1 MPFADR
7 FRSVAALRVA
17 PVLRAAPFLRAT
29 MLGLAGLA
37 AVVMAAPPAAAQQAG
52 GSRSIERLD
61 ATDLPG
67 FDYDIL
73 RGVSLDD
80 CANACIADGVCRAY
94 TYNLKAGWCFLKS
107 DVGAPKTFSGAAS
120 GRIRVA
126 AAARPAAT
134 PLPLPD
140 LSFLPSDVITEA
152 SRFRARVAAAA
163 RLNRTLDPLNYA
175 ETSGLAGGGATEWLA
190 TAYRLVSLT
199 DDDWSTN
206 YAIEQAALSASY
218 LALTLASTPAEQ
230 AESLALLGRGLE
242 RREIWRPAIESLKAS
257 LAIADD
263 PEVRSLY
270 EQARAEHGFR
280 ILDYSVDSDAA
291 APRLCVQFSEP
302 LAKDRT
308 DFSKYVT
315 VLGQRSPVVTANGN
329 ELCVDGLTHGERYE
343 VTVRAGVPSTVEERL
358 ENPASYTVYVR
369 DRKPSVRFPSAAYV
383 LPRTGATGVPVVS
396 VNTADVVLDL
406 LRVGD
411 RALARSVADGSFRRQ
426 LQPYEVDQ
434 LASSNG
440 ALVWS
445 GSMPVERVLNQEVTT
460 AFPVDE
466 AVKTLEPGVY
476 VLAARPEEEPSW
488 SGNTRAT
495 QWFIV
500 SDLGLASFSGTDGV
514 HAFVRSLATAKPV
527 EGAEVRLVARND
539 EILGTATTDASGHV
553 VFPAGLAAG
562 RGGMTPTI
570 LTAAMGDGD
579 YAFLDLTAASFD
591 LADRGVD
598 GRTAPGPLDAFVY
611 TERGVYRAGETVYA
625 TALLRNARADAVASL
640 PLTLVVSRPDGVEYA
655 RATTADGGLGG
666 RTLPVDLVTSAMT
679 GTWRLDAY
687 ADPKAAPIGGTT
699 FLVEDFVP
707 ERIEL
712 AFSTDAPAIGPNA
725 PAVLAVDAQFLYG
738 APAADLALEG
748 DIVISP
754 TAEVEG
760 YAGYRFG
767 LFDDPATPL
776 RRPLLELP
784 RTGADGKAE
793 VTVRL
798 PELEPTT
805 KPLSAQIL
813 LRVREAGGRAVERS
827 LTLPVTPD
835 STRIGVKPLFAD
847 DRVGQGET
855 AAFEIV
861 AVDPAG
867 ARTALSGV
875 KWELLKVE
883 RRYQWYNR
891 DGRWSFETI
900 SSTSRVGGGTL
911 DLAPGE
917 AARVSA
923 PVDWGS
929 YRLEVIAEAEPQ
941 AATSVDF
948 AAGWSTVGATA
959 ETPDLLELSLDKP
972 GYAPGDTANLRL
984 TPQFPGIA
992 LIAVVGDGLVDM
1004 KSVEVPAEG
1013 ITVPLTVGDGWSPG
1027 AYVTAT
1033 LYRPMDVA
1041 AGRMPTR
1048 ALGLSWLGV
1057 GREERTLTV
1066 TLDAPTEVRPRG
1078 PLTVPLTLAGLSPG
1092 DEAFVTVA
1100 AVDVGILNLTG
1111 YEPPDAAEYYLGQ
1124 RRLSAEIRDL
1134 YGSLIDSLSA
1144 TRGQL
1149 RTGGDGGGGMGEAA
1163 PPAQE
1168 IVAKF
1173 SGILKV
1179 GPDGKAEATFELP
1192 AFNGTVKVMAVAW
1205 AAGKVGNASAD
1216 VIVRDPVVVTATAP
1230 RFLAPGDQ
1238 SRLYLDFANVSGA
1251 AGDYKLAVS
1260 SEGFVGVGDADDT
1273 VPLPAGG
1280 NAALEVPLTGAD
1292 VGSDTLEIAL
1302 TAPDGETFAQTL
1314 RIGVRPAAAP
1324 MSVRS
1329 LDPLTA
1335 GADISIGP
1343 EVLDGFDTRTAKV
1356 SVTVADTAGID
1367 VPGLV
1372 GMLSRYPY
1380 GCAEQTTSKALPLLY
1395 LETVAASVGLG
1406 SDAEVKERVQG
1417 AIDRLLQFQ
1426 SSSGSFGLWGPE
1438 GGDLWLTA
1446 YVTDFLTRAKA
1457 QGYPVPDQVL
1467 TQALDRMQN
1476 DLSYASNFQAGE
1488 GLDVAYALYVL
1499 ARNGRASI
1507 ADLRYFADD
1516 RIGDFGS
1523 GLAQAQIA
1531 AGLAFYGDQAR
1542 AAATFAVATRS
1553 LGGEDGIA
1561 MSRTD
1566 FGTGLRD
1573 AAATAALIAESG
1585 LDRQAIPA
1593 VLNIIEND
1601 ISGDTG
1607 PSTQEAAWMVVAAN
1621 ALTDQR
1627 SSGLALEVD
1636 GLPHA
1641 GALYRAMTGATLEQ
1655 APLEVVNRGD
1665 ATTLVAIT
1673 TEGTP
1678 LTPQPEG
1685 SNGLTLQRQ
1694 YFGLDGEEVD
1704 VAQVGQ
1710 NERFVVVLTLT
1721 ALEQSQARLLVV
1733 DMLPAGFEIENPA
1746 LMTSGDLVAFP
1757 WLSQDNQPAH
1767 TEFRDDRFV
1776 AAYEPG
1782 TDATA
1787 GLTVAYMVRAVSP
1800 GSFAHPGASAE
1811 DMYRP
1816 GIYARTAPGTLT
1828 VTPSQ

>member
-1 MPFADR
+1 MPFAVSSR
-7 FRSVAALRVA
+7 LAA
-17 PVLRAAPFLRAT
+17 AARGAS
-29 MLGLAGLA
+29 LGLAALFA
-37 AVVMAAPPAAAQQAG
+37 LSLAPPAAEAQQAPG
-52 GSRSIERLD
+52 KRTIERLD

-120 GRIRVA
+120 GRIQVA
-126 AAARPAAT
+126 AAARPAAV

-152 SRFRARVAAAA
+152 SRFRARAAAAA
-163 RLNRTLDPLNYA
+163 RLNRALDPLSYA
-175 ETSGLAGGGATEWLA
+175 ETAGLAAGGAPDWLA
-190 TAYRLVSLT
+190 VAARLVSRT
-199 DDDWSTN
+199 DNDWSTN
-206 YAIEQAALSASY
+206 YTIEQAALSASY
-218 LALTLASTPAEQ
+218 LSLTLASTPDEQ
-230 AESLALLGRGLE
+230 ADALQLLGRALE

-257 LAIADD
+257 LAIVDD
-263 PEVRSLY
+263 PVVRTVY
-270 EQARAEHGFR
+270 EQVREEHGFR

-291 APRLCVQFSEP
+291 APRMCVQFSEP

-308 DFSKYVT
+308 DFSKYIT

-343 VTVRAGVPSTVEERL
+343 VTLRAGVPSTVEEKL
-358 ENPASYTVYVR
+358 ENPASYTIYVR

-396 VNTADVVLDL
+396 VNTADVKLDL

-411 RALARSVADGSFRRQ
+411 RALARSVGDGSFRRQ
-426 LQPYEVDQ
+426 LQPYEVDE
-434 LASSNG
+434 LASTNG

-445 GSMPVERVLNQEVTT
+445 GTMPVERVLNQEVTT

-466 AVKTLEPGVY
+466 AVAKLEPGVY
-476 VLAARPEEEPSW
+476 VLAARAEEEPSW

-500 SDLGLASFSGTDGV
+500 SDLGLASFSGTGGT
-514 HAFVRSLATAKPV
+514 HAFVRSLATAKPI

-539 EILGTATTDASGHV
+539 EVLGTARTDASGHA
-553 VFPAGLAAG
+553 VFPAGATAG
-562 RGGMTPTI
+562 RGGMAPTV
-570 LTAAMGDGD
+570 LTAATGDGD

-625 TALLRNARADAVASL
+625 TALLRNARADAVASV

-666 RTLPVDLVTSAMT
+666 RTLPVDLVPAAMT
-679 GTWRLDAY
+679 GTWRIDAY
-687 ADPKAAPIGGTT
+687 ADPKAPPIGQTT
-699 FLVEDFVP
+699 FLVEDFIP
-707 ERIEL
+707 ERIDL
-712 AFSTDAPAIGPNA
+712 VFQTDTPAIGPND
-725 PAVLAVDAQFLYG
+725 PAMLTVDARFLYG

-748 DIVISP
+748 DIVIAP
-754 TAEVEG
+754 ATQVEG

-767 LFDDPATPL
+767 LADDPVTPL

-805 KPLSAQIL
+805 KPLDAKII

-827 LTLPVTPD
+827 LSLPVKPTG
-835 STRIGVKPLFAD
+835 TRIGVKPQFD
-847 DRVGQGET
+847 GGRIGEGET
-855 AAFEIV
+855 AGFEIV

-867 ARTALSGV
+867 ARTSLPGV
-875 KWELLKVE
+875 SWELLKVE

-900 SSTSRVGGGTL
+900 SSTSRVDGGKV
-911 DLAPGE
+911 DLIPG
-917 AARVSA
+917 A
-923 PVDWGS
+923 PVRVAAPVEWGT
-929 YRLEVIAEAEPQ
+929 YRLEVIAESDPQ
-941 AATSVDF
+941 AASSVDF
-948 AAGWSTVGATA
+948 AAGWASVGATA
-959 ETPDLLELSLDKP
+959 DTPDLLELSLDKP
-972 GYAPGDTANLRL
+972 GYAPGETANLRI
-984 TPQFPGIA
+984 TPQFPGVA
-992 LIAVVGDGLVDM
+992 LIAVVGDGLIDM
-1004 KSVEVPAEG
+1004 KPVEVPAEG
-1013 ITVPLTVGDGWSPG
+1013 ITVPLSVGDGWSPG

-1033 LYRPMDVA
+1033 LYRPMDVS

-1057 GREERTLTV
+1057 GRAQRTLTV
-1066 TLDAPTEVRPRG
+1066 NLDAPAEVKPRG
-1078 PLTVPLTLAGLSPG
+1078 ALTVPLTLTGLSPG

-1144 TRGQL
+1144 TRGRL
-1149 RTGGDGGGGMGEAA
+1149 RTGGDGGGGSTEAA

-1168 IVAKF
+1168 IVSKF

-1179 GPDGKAEATFELP
+1179 GPDGKAVATFELP

-1230 RFLAPGDQ
+1230 RFLAPGDE
-1238 SRLYLDFANVSGA
+1238 SRLRLDFANVAGA
-1251 AGDYKLAVS
+1251 SGDYTLAVS
-1260 SEGFVGVGDADDT
+1260 SEGFVGVGDSDT
-1273 VPLPAGG
+1273 KVALPAGG
-1280 NAALEVPLTGAD
+1280 KAGLDVPLTGA
-1292 VGSDTLEIAL
+1292 GIGADTLEIAL

-1314 RIGVRPAAAP
+1314 RIGVRPASSP
-1324 MSVRS
+1324 VTQRS

-1335 GADISIGP
+1335 GGTLSIGP
-1343 EVLDGFDTRTAKV
+1343 EVLDGFDTRTATV

-1372 GMLSRYPY
+1372 AMLSRYPY

-1406 SDAEVKERVQG
+1406 TDKEVKERVQA

-1457 QGYPVPDQVL
+1457 QGYAVPDAVL
-1467 TQALDRMQN
+1467 SQALDRMQN

-1516 RIGDFGS
+1516 RINDFGS
-1523 GLAQAQIA
+1523 GLAKAQIA
-1531 AGLAFYGDQAR
+1531 AGLAFYGDQPR
-1542 AAATFAVATRS
+1542 AAATFKVAARS
-1553 LGGEDGIA
+1553 LGDEHGIA
-1561 MSRTD
+1561 LSRTD

-1573 AAATAALIAESG
+1573 AAATVALIAESG
-1585 LDRQAIPA
+1585 LDRQAVPG
-1593 VLNIIEND
+1593 VLRVIEDD
-1601 ISGDTG
+1601 ISADTF

-1621 ALTDQR
+1621 ALIDGKA
-1627 SSGLALEVD
+1627 SGLSLEVD
-1636 GLPHA
+1636 GLPHT
-1641 GALYRAMTGATLEQ
+1641 GVLYRKMTAAAVEN
-1655 APLEVVNRGD
+1655 APLEIVNRGNE
-1665 ATTLVAIT
+1665 TTLAAIT
-1673 TEGTP
+1673 TEGLP
-1678 LTPQPEG
+1678 LSPLPEG
-1685 SNGLTLQRQ
+1685 SNGLTLERQ
-1694 YFGLDGEEVD
+1694 YFSLDGEEVD
-1704 VAQVGQ
+1704 VATVAQ
-1710 NERFVVVLTLT
+1710 NDRFVVVLTLT
-1721 ALEQSQARLLVV
+1721 ALEPSQARLLVV

-1757 WLSQDNQPAH
+1757 WLTTDNWPAH
-1767 TEFRDDRFV
+1767 SEFRDDRFV

-1782 TDATA
+1782 ADATA

-1816 GIYARTAPGTLT
+1816 GTYARTAPGTLT
-1828 VTPSQ
+1828 VTPPR